1 MPGYILHLTAAKM
14 YLDLLPS
21 GDPLRIDPEKRN
33 EFYIGNLLPDTVKE
47 KSASHFRDPRYRDRF
62 MEWPHLKRFLD
73 KYRERLSEP
82 AYRGYGLHLYID
94 RWFFRDYIPKAAA
107 FYDSAGRE
115 TEQRAGISCVLV
127 RKSGERIPVSR
138 YLSEEYYYGDYTKM
152 NTWLCE
158 RYDLPEALEPGR
170 DPEIGEA
177 DFSRV
182 GKILREIKEYRKIPA
197 DAVRGLKVFDAEELT
212 EAMEKAVALLF
223 PLPGDKI

>member
-1 MPGYILHLTAAKM
+1 
-14 YLDLLPS
+14 
-21 GDPLRIDPEKRN
+21 
-33 EFYIGNLLPDTVKE
+33 
-47 KSASHFRDPRYRDRF
+47 
-62 MEWPHLKRFLD
+62 
-73 KYRERLSEP
+73 
-82 AYRGYGLHLYID
+82 
-94 RWFFRDYIPKAAA
+94 
-107 FYDSAGRE
+107 
-115 TEQRAGISCVLV
+115 
-127 RKSGERIPVSR
+127 
-138 YLSEEYYYGDYTKM
+138 M